1 MKIQFIGGAR
11 TVTGSQ
17 HLLFVNGKKILLE
30 CGLFQGRRKDTY
42 EKNKNFSYNPAEIDA
57 MILSH
62 AHIDHSGNIPN
73 LTSNGF
79 KGNIYATAATVE
91 LCQIM
96 LRDSAYLQER
106 DVEWVNKRRAK
117 KKQAASRTALY
128 NG

>member
-17 HLLFVNGKKILLE
+17 HLLFVNEKKILLE
-30 CGLFQGRRKDTY
+30 CGLFQGKRKNTY

-73 LTSNGF
+73 LTSMVL
-79 KGNIYATAATVE
+79 KENIRNRCHSRVMPNYV
-91 LCQIM
+91 
-96 LRDSAYLQER
+96 
-106 DVEWVNKRRAK
+106 KRFCLFTGAGR
-117 KKQAASRTALY
+117 
-128 NG
+128 